1 VAGHRAN
8 TSTAVLEL
16 LSHAHAETGKGD
28 DGVVS
33 GKEARRILSRIA
45 RKGNNNERVKALEA
59 LSRLEQEAEARRL
72 ASNAEGDGTD
82 SHAISCIC
90 AATHLWFHH

>member
-1 VAGHRAN
+1 MPTPKPARVMMASSVARKPAAFSLG
-8 TSTAVLEL
+8 
-16 LSHAHAETGKGD
+16 
-28 DGVVS
+28 
-33 GKEARRILSRIA
+33 IA